1 MELKTLTVQDFV
13 TAAASEAPT
22 PGGGAVAAVTAATGA
37 ALAEMVA
44 N

>member
-13 TAAASEAPT
+13 TAAAYEAPT
-22 PGGGAVAAVTAATGA
+22 PGGGAVGGVTAASGA